1 MSPAVTS
8 DATMTFDE
16 RYRAID
22 SRDTR
27 FDGQFVTA
35 VRSTGIYCRP
45 SCPARTPKPS
55 NVTFYPTSAAAHE
68 AGYRACK
75 RCLPEAAPG
84 SPQWNLRGDT
94 AGRAMRLIAD
104 GVVEREGVPGL
115 ARRLGYSPRHL
126 TRLLTAELGA
136 GPLALSR
143 AHRAQTARML
153 LVGTDLPAADV
164 AFSAGF
170 ASVRQF
176 NDTVREVFGMPPL
189 ELRARRRG
197 MRGAAAVVPGTID
210 LVLPHRGPL
219 DADGL
224 FAWMAARAV
233 AGAEVATATTFARTL
248 RLPHGP
254 AWFELRL
261 DPAGRV
267 RLHTRL
273 THLADLSTL
282 VTRARRLF
290 DLDADPYAVDDALA
304 WHPELAP
311 LLAALPGI
319 RVPGAADP
327 HEMLIRAMVGQQIT
341 VAAARTALTQLTA
354 ELGDD
359 VDGFEGTTKLFP
371 TMAAI
376 AERGHEVL
384 RGPAARIRAITG
396 AAAAL
401 ADGSLTLTPG
411 DDAVE
416 QRRALLAMP
425 GIGPWT
431 ADYVRMRVLGDPDVF
446 LPGDV
451 AVRAGAAT
459 AGLPADPGP
468 LTAWAARTA
477 PWRSYLTAHLW
488 RAVPQRRSAELH
500 GSRATRPRHA
510 EEPGS
515 SRLIRGVLQSPS
527 KETLVTTATIQTLDT
542 PDGPFTLLVDD
553 AGRVLASGWTADTDR
568 ILGRLRAADRPSTV
582 TAGETDAAAA
592 VAAYY
597 AGDLAAIDGV
607 PVAQQGTAMQLA
619 GWAVLRRI
627 EPGRPLT
634 YAEFAAELGSANA
647 VRAAASICARN
658 APALFVPCHRV
669 LRTGGALGGF
679 AWGLDVKRRLLDR
692 EAGVLALVG

>member
-1 MSPAVTS
+1 
-8 DATMTFDE
+8 MTFDE

-45 SCPARTPKPS
+45 SCPARTPKAS

-84 SPQWNLRGDT
+84 SPQWNLRGDI

-104 GVVEREGVPGL
+104 GVVEREGVPAL

-126 TRLLTAELGA
+126 TRLLTTELGA

-176 NDTVREVFGMPPL
+176 NDTIREVFGVAPL
-189 ELRARRRG
+189 ELRARRRAVR
-197 MRGAAAVVPGTID
+197 RGARGSAGVVSDLPEADALSAPFASPTAID
-210 LVLPHRGPL
+210 LALPHRGPL
-219 DADGL
+219 DAPGL

-233 AGAEVATATTFARTL
+233 SGTEFATASSFARTL
-248 RLPHGP
+248 RLPGGP
-254 AWFELRL
+254 AWFELRY
-261 DPAGRV
+261 DDVEAGGSGRV
-267 RLHTRL
+267 RLHARL
-273 THLADLSTL
+273 SHLADLSTL

-290 DLDADPYAVDDALA
+290 DLDADPIAIDDALSR
-304 WHPELAP
+304 HPELSASV
-311 LLAALPGI
+311 AALPGI

-341 VAAARTALTQLTA
+341 VVAARTALTALTTA
-354 ELGDD
+354 LGED
-359 VDGFEGTTKLFP
+359 VQSLDGTAVTATKLFP
-371 TMAAI
+371 TMAVI

-401 ADGSLTLTPG
+401 ADGSLVLTPG
-411 DDAVE
+411 DDAAE
-416 QRRALLAMP
+416 QRAALLAMP
-425 GIGPWT
+425 GVGPWT

-451 AVRAGAAT
+451 AVRAGAGAL
-459 AGLPADPGP
+459 GLPSEPRA
-468 LTAWAARTA
+468 LTDWAARTA

-488 RAVPQRRSAELH
+488 NAVPPRPAPRR
-500 GSRATRPRHA
+500 
-510 EEPGS
+510 
-515 SRLIRGVLQSPS
+515 
-527 KETLVTTATIQTLDT
+527 
-542 PDGPFTLLVDD
+542 
-553 AGRVLASGWTADTDR
+553 
-568 ILGRLRAADRPSTV
+568 
-582 TAGETDAAAA
+582 
-592 VAAYY
+592 
-597 AGDLAAIDGV
+597 
-607 PVAQQGTAMQLA
+607 
-619 GWAVLRRI
+619 
-627 EPGRPLT
+627 
-634 YAEFAAELGSANA
+634 
-647 VRAAASICARN
+647 RAAAGPI
-658 APALFVPCHRV
+658 P
-669 LRTGGALGGF
+669 
-679 AWGLDVKRRLLDR
+679 LDSETK
-692 EAGVLALVG
+692 ATS

>member
-1 MSPAVTS
+1 MSLA
-8 DATMTFDE
+8 MTFDE

-104 GVVEREGVPGL
+104 GVIEREGVPGL

-176 NDTVREVFGMPPL
+176 NDTIREVFGMPPL
-189 ELRARRRG
+189 ELRARRRVIRQLAG
-197 MRGAAAVVPGTID
+197 SSVSPIEAMAGPGTSID

-219 DADGL
+219 DAEGL

-233 AGAEVATATTFARTL
+233 AGAEEATASTFARTL

-254 AWFELRL
+254 AWFELRV
-261 DPAGRV
+261 DGAGRV
-267 RLHTRL
+267 RLRARL

-290 DLDADPYAVDDALA
+290 DLDADPYAIDEALSR
-304 WHPELAP
+304 HPELAP
-311 LLAALPGI
+311 RVVLIPGI

-341 VAAARTALTQLTA
+341 VVAARTALTSLTA
-354 ELGDD
+354 ALGEPVPELGDPASAPPL
-359 VDGFEGTTKLFP
+359 LFP

-401 ADGSLTLTPG
+401 ADGALTLTTG
-411 DDAVE
+411 DDAAE
-416 QRRALLAMP
+416 QRDALLAMP

-431 ADYVRMRVLGDPDVF
+431 AGYVRMRVLADPDVF

-451 AVRAGAAT
+451 AVRAGAA
-459 AGLPADPGP
+459 AVGMPSEPRP
-468 LTAWAARTA
+468 LTDWAARTA

-488 RAVPQRRSAELH
+488 RAVPPKQPASRRRS
-500 GSRATRPRHA
+500 RT
-510 EEPGS
+510 
-515 SRLIRGVLQSPS
+515 
-527 KETLVTTATIQTLDT
+527 
-542 PDGPFTLLVDD
+542 DG
-553 AGRVLASGWTADTDR
+553 
-568 ILGRLRAADRPSTV
+568 
-582 TAGETDAAAA
+582 GETS
-592 VAAYY
+592 
-597 AGDLAAIDGV
+597 L
-607 PVAQQGTAMQLA
+607 
-619 GWAVLRRI
+619 
-627 EPGRPLT
+627 
-634 YAEFAAELGSANA
+634 
-647 VRAAASICARN
+647 
-658 APALFVPCHRV
+658 
-669 LRTGGALGGF
+669 
-679 AWGLDVKRRLLDR
+679 
-692 EAGVLALVG
+692 